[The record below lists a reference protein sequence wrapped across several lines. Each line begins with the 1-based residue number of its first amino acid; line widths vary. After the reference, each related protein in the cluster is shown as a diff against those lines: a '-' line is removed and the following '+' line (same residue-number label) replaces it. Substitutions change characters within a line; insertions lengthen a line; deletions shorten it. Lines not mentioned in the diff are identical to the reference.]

1 MAIVFSPLSE
11 DTHDNNEQAKSHE
24 SRLIKSIILLC
35 LSMRKMERVSKFP
48 MNLIQINRMNEIV
61 VSNIRY
67 LKIEFANGVA

>member
-35 LSMRKMERVSKFP
+35 LSMRKNGARK
-48 MNLIQINRMNEIV
+48 Q
-61 VSNIRY
+61 VSN
-67 LKIEFANGVA
+67 EFDSN

>member
-1 MAIVFSPLSE
+1 
-11 DTHDNNEQAKSHE
+11 
-24 SRLIKSIILLC
+24 
-35 LSMRKMERVSKFP
+35 MERVSKFP